1 MRQSAGWGR
10 LVTGSNILVVED
22 EKPIREMVAFGLRR
36 GGYEVTEAAD
46 CREAFERLSESLP
59 DLILVDWMLPDSSG
73 LELTRSLKRSTEYC
87 DVPVI
92 MLTARATEDDK
103 VAGLRSG
110 ADDYITKP
118 FSQRELQARIAA
130 VLRRA
135 TPEGGEDVLECGRLR
150 LDTAG
155 HRAHAGAA
163 EVTLGPTEFRLLK
176 FFMTHPDRVHSRTQ
190 LLNRV
195 WGRNVYVEER
205 TIDVHIRRLRK
216 ALSDSHCDAYIQT
229 VRGAGYRFSVDA

>member
-1 MRQSAGWGR
+1 MRLAAP
-10 LVTGSNILVVED
+10 NILVVED
-22 EKPIREMVAFGLRR
+22 EKPIRDMVTFGLRR
-36 GGYEVTEAAD
+36 GGYDVIEAAD
-46 CREAFERLSESLP
+46 SREAFDRLAETVP

-73 LELTRSLKRSTEYC
+73 LELTRSLKRNTEYQ

-103 VAGLRSG
+103 VAGLQSG

-130 VLRRA
+130 VLRRSA
-135 TPEGGEDVLECGRLR
+135 PDSGAEVVEIGSLR
-150 LDTAG
+150 LDAASHRVFAG
-155 HRAHAGAA
+155 DRQVA
-163 EVTLGPTEFRLLK
+163 LGPTEFRLLR
-176 FFMTHPDRVHSRTQ
+176 FFMTHPERVHSRTQ
-190 LLNRV
+190 LLDRV

-216 ALSDSHCDAYIQT
+216 ALAIDNCDKYIQT
-229 VRGAGYRFSVDA
+229 VRGAGYRFSVST

>member
-1 MRQSAGWGR
+1 MS
-10 LVTGSNILVVED
+10 TPNILVVED
-22 EKPIREMVAFGLRR
+22 EKPIRDMVTFGLRR
-36 GGYEVTEAAD
+36 GGYDVVEAAD
-46 CREAFERLSESLP
+46 CREAFDRLAESLP

-73 LELTRSLKRSTEYC
+73 LELTRSLKRSADYQ

-103 VAGLRSG
+103 VAGLHSG

-118 FSQRELQARIAA
+118 FSQRELQARITA

-135 TPEGGEDVLECGRLR
+135 SPDAGADVVTCGKLR
-150 LDTAG
+150 LDVG
-155 HRAHAGAA
+155 SHRVHADD
-163 EVTLGPTEFRLLK
+163 EQVRLGPTEFKLLR
-176 FFMTHPDRVHSRTQ
+176 FFMTHPERVHSRSQ
-190 LLNRV
+190 LLDRV

-216 ALSDSHCDAYIQT
+216 ALSSGGCDKYVQT
-229 VRGAGYRFSVDA
+229 VRGAGYRLSVK